1 MAVDNTRHIQRQEL
15 IDVLKM
21 ILTEDKD
28 MKQNLTGPSDAQ
40 IEAAINKA
48 IAEGKISAYD
58 DTEIREVLKTVDST
72 VSGTE
77 IVKGKQLT
85 GDMIGYITDGT
96 VGDVVELTTTNT
108 VYISGKNLLPFNI
121 ASYDSNLTTVDET
134 EDSLTVKIQPNATF
148 KHFKL
153 SPIFLK
159 SGTYTVSRKV
169 EIVSGDTISN
179 AGTIYI
185 YTGDTESSQTTNKKV
200 FNKDSELLTL
210 EKDCWV
216 LVDIYANT
224 NSSFTNET
232 TIKFSGLQ
240 IEKSDTASEYEKYK
254 GYSKTDSCTIMYF
267 DNMLLYSTSNFSIK
281 YDSQSKTLLSLDEV
295 RTLATSNNEEITNI
309 KNLLNVSDYKLIV
322 AYGDSLTN
330 GTGSDIAKPSSD
342 TNSNTSYP
350 AVLQRKLGNS
360 YTVVNAGVGGEPS
373 WMIAAR
379 QGGMPVSILP
389 NTIPATKTKTR
400 VYLKGME
407 QDAYYDKDTGKW
419 TYSLDTLS
427 YNIATENVN
436 ARVNPCKICGVEG
449 TLTRELISS
458 GSPDPD
464 TGETVQSN
472 TYAYYFTRAE
482 EGDAV
487 TFDIPKQLITYA
499 CEQYRDAISIIW
511 AGQNDAPKIN
521 NKYFTQIGTHNR
533 IRQMI
538 EHLNNNKYIVIF

>member
-1 MAVDNTRHIQRQEL
+1 
-15 IDVLKM
+15 
-21 ILTEDKD
+21 
-28 MKQNLTGPSDAQ
+28 
-40 IEAAINKA
+40 
-48 IAEGKISAYD
+48 
-58 DTEIREVLKTVDST
+58 
-72 VSGTE
+72 
-77 IVKGKQLT
+77 
-85 GDMIGYITDGT
+85 
-96 VGDVVELTTTNT
+96 
-108 VYISGKNLLPFNI
+108 
-121 ASYDSNLTTVDET
+121 
-134 EDSLTVKIQPNATF
+134 
-148 KHFKL
+148 
-153 SPIFLK
+153 
-159 SGTYTVSRKV
+159 
-169 EIVSGDTISN
+169 
-179 AGTIYI
+179 
-185 YTGDTESSQTTNKKV
+185 
-200 FNKDSELLTL
+200 
-210 EKDCWV
+210 
-216 LVDIYANT
+216 
-224 NSSFTNET
+224 
-232 TIKFSGLQ
+232 
-240 IEKSDTASEYEKYK
+240 
-254 GYSKTDSCTIMYF
+254 MYF

-407 QDAYYDKDTGKW
+407 QDAYYDKDTSKW
-419 TYSLDTLS
+419 TYSPDTLS
-427 YNIATENVN
+427 YNIATEDAN

-458 GSPDPD
+458 GSPDPE

-472 TYAYYFTRAE
+472 TYAYYFTRAG

-499 CEQYRDAISIIW
+499 SEQYRDAISIIW

-521 NKYFTQIGTHNR
+521 NKYFTQVGTHNR

-538 EHLNNNKYIVIF
+538 EHLNNNKYIVMQTPSSSNEKDIENDQLYTQEFGKHYINIRKFICDYCIPLCTKMGYTITRETSNTYVGDSAVDSTYATVGESLDAGVIPRVLRKDGVHGNYYYYQIVAIAVYERGKDLGYWN